1 MLSAIAARKVAQAA
15 NGPPISVVEPTPV
28 PSNPVTPPSPPD
40 SLPNQARPNSKRKS
54 SSQTPN
60 SSRKRKKKREAE
72 LKKTRYFEAESNPL
86 PDSDGV
92 IIIDSDDEDVS
103 DAPRAPPPPVTRT
116 TVAGKRAWSPSAP
129 VNDSSDEESE
139 EIADV
144 PVPLASHHTTATH
157 GPPQNLTSFRVL
169 PGQTAFYLDSEETAA
184 LGLSADS
191 ATLLVLSSGET
202 VSLLGTYMFT
212 VLQGAVSICG
222 VRAPAAIA
230 AHRVFAPRSSP
241 IPTLEALNEKVRLNS
256 ILAVPARLRPVFEN
270 SGALVAFH
278 QLNSGVEGLGRVCRT
293 FDGVFKPSRF
303 QQDIDANHD
312 LRVAGAHMLGQS
324 SKDIQSFILPAS
336 WAVALDSVSDSA
348 NGVYLIKGH
357 KKSGKSTFAR
367 TLLNRLLCRY
377 RKVAFLECDL
387 GQSEFT
393 PAGLVALNVVESPVF
408 GPPFTH
414 PSLPNFAHYIG
425 VTTPRSSPAHYL
437 ASVQS
442 LIETYQLDVQ
452 TPVDY
457 CDGDSRISDTIPLI
471 VNTMG
476 WTKGLGADLTRQIE
490 NMVQPSAIFEVE
502 APFFEYS
509 SSFEPPPS
517 VSDVPQ
523 GAKLHLLQPIIPSV
537 LATNY
542 SAADHRSIAIL
553 SYFHAIFPRMAPKGL
568 EQVTAATWNTT
579 LPLCAHPPYEVDWSL
594 AFDKITL
601 SGAGAEDVVPSEL
614 NRVLNGALVGLVA
627 YEPGSLENDIDMT
640 GSSSTAAPALP
651 YSQGSPALSPSTS
664 TCRGIALIRAISP
677 SSPHIHLITPL
688 PPHLLSKCRVLVK
701 GELELPLWG
710 MLDFRS
716 ESEGEVAGV
725 EKAKVPYLQWG
736 KGEGLGGEKRRVRRN
751 LMRKGQM

>member
-1 MLSAIAARKVAQAA
+1 MLSAIAARKAAQAA
-15 NGPPISVVEPTPV
+15 NGPPISVAERTPV
-28 PSNPVTPPSPPD
+28 PSDPVTPPSPLD
-40 SLPNQARPNSKRKS
+40 SLPNHARPNSKRKS

-72 LKKTRYFEAESNPL
+72 LKKPRYFAAESNPL
-86 PDSDGV
+86 PDSDDV

-103 DAPRAPPPPVTRT
+103 DAPRPPPVTRT
-116 TVAGKRAWSPSAP
+116 TVAGKRVWSPSAP
-129 VNDSSDEESE
+129 INDSSDEERE

-144 PVPLASHHTTATH
+144 PIPLAPHRATATH
-157 GPPQNLTSFRVL
+157 GPPQTLTSFRVR

-191 ATLLVLSSGET
+191 ATLIALSQGET
-202 VSLLGTYMFT
+202 VSLLGAYMFT

-222 VRAPAAIA
+222 VRTPAAAA

-241 IPTLEALNEKVRLNS
+241 IPALEALNEKVRLDPV
-256 ILAVPARLRPVFEN
+256 LAVPPRLRPAFEN
-270 SGALVAFH
+270 SGTLVAFH

-293 FDGVFKPSRF
+293 FNGVFKPSRF

-312 LRVAGAHMLGQS
+312 LRVAGAHMLSQP

-336 WAVALDSVSDSA
+336 WEVALNSVSEST

-377 RKVAFLECDL
+377 RKVAYLECDL

-393 PAGLVALNVVESPVF
+393 PAGLVALNIVESPVF

-425 VTTPRSSPAHYL
+425 MTTPRSSPAHYL
-437 ASVQS
+437 ASIQS
-442 LIETYQLDVQ
+442 LVETYQLDVQ

-457 CDGDSRISDTIPLI
+457 CNGDSRISDTIPLI

-490 NMVQPSAIFEVE
+490 DIVQPSAIFEVE

-517 VSDVPQ
+517 VFDVSQ
-523 GAKLHLLQPIIPSV
+523 GAKSHLLQPIVPSV

-568 EQVTAATWNTT
+568 QQVTAATWNTI

-601 SGAGAEDVVPSEL
+601 SGAGTEDVVPSEL

-640 GSSSTAAPALP
+640 GSSSATIPVLP
-651 YSQGSPALSPSTS
+651 YTQGSPAPSPSTS
-664 TCRGIALIRAISP
+664 TCHGIALIRAMSP
-677 SSPHIHLITPL
+677 SSPHLHLITPL

-701 GELELPLWG
+701 GEMELPLWG

-716 ESEGEVAGV
+716 ELEGEVGGV
-725 EKAKVPYLQWG
+725 EKGKVPYLQWG

-751 LMRKGQM
+751 LMRRGQM